1 MTMTERQTQVGADS
15 AGQHEVVAGLVAA
28 PGLPLELAEDLAKRL
43 PDVLAA
49 RTPGV
54 QWTFVPRA
62 EPLVGTAAIDVDL
75 VQVTRDRMLGE
86 GWRFAI
92 CLTDL
97 PVRVRHRPVTA
108 FASRALGVGVISVPA
123 FGAVDLTERI
133 LQAVLYLVDELD
145 PEDAGSASRHPARPG
160 GHHFSW
166 RRWRMETAVGRRVV
180 PEQDSVRFVTG
191 ASTGNMRLL
200 LGMVRANRPWRL
212 IIGLSRVLVAAA
224 GTAAFGLSS
233 APLWWIGDSMSWL
246 RLLAVSLVAASVIC
260 VTLIVGHRLW
270 ERPQAPAARERV
282 MLVNIAT
289 AITVALGVLT
299 LLAAVLV
306 VTTLCAKAVLLQPV
320 LEKQLGHP
328 VGFSEYVGIAW
339 IVSALAM
346 LGGALGATLETD
358 VTVREAAYGYRAAD
372 DGRERRSG

>member
-15 AGQHEVVAGLVAA
+15 AAQHQVVAGLVAA

-145 PEDAGSASRHPARPG
+145 PEDAGSASRRPARPG
-160 GHHFSW
+160 GHHLSW

-180 PEQDSVRFVTG
+180 PEQDSVRFVTR
-191 ASTGNMRLL
+191 APTGNMRLL

-246 RLLAVSLVAASVIC
+246 RLLAVSLVAASAIC

-289 AITVALGVLT
+289 TITVALGVLT

>member
-15 AGQHEVVAGLVAA
+15 AAQHQVVAGLVAA

-145 PEDAGSASRHPARPG
+145 PEDAGSASRRPARPG

-180 PEQDSVRFVTG
+180 PEQDSVRFVTR
-191 ASTGNMRLL
+191 APTGNMRLL

-246 RLLAVSLVAASVIC
+246 RLLAVSLVAASAIC

-289 AITVALGVLT
+289 TITVALGVLT

>member
-15 AGQHEVVAGLVAA
+15 AAQHQVVAGLVAA

-160 GHHFSW
+160 GHRFSW

-180 PEQDSVRFVTG
+180 PEQDSVRFVTR
-191 ASTGNMRLL
+191 APTGNMRLL

-246 RLLAVSLVAASVIC
+246 RLLAVSLVAASAIC
-260 VTLIVGHRLW
+260 LTLIVGHRLW

-289 AITVALGVLT
+289 TITVALGVLT